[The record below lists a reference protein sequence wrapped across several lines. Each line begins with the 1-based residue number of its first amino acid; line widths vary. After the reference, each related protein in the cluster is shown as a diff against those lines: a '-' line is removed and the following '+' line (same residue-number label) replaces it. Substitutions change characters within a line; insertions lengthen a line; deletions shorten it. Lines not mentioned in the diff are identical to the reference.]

1 MYSTIKKAPTAI
13 MAMSA
18 ALYSVQ
24 TTLNNF
30 LLCFSFFSFTP
41 LSFSCSLRADSASS
55 ILVISAAAS
64 SSPRCVYTFIVV
76 IGSDPDVLA
85 AGKISETQR
94 SIWPLRF

>member
-1 MYSTIKKAPTAI
+1 
-13 MAMSA
+13 MSA
-18 ALYSVQ
+18 ASSFQ
-24 TTLNNF
+24 TTLNIF
-30 LLCFSFFSFTP
+30 LLCFSFPSFTP
-41 LSFSCSLRADSASS
+41 FSFCCSLRADSTSS

-85 AGKISETQR
+85 AGKISETQG